1 MEVGKAS
8 TNFHRSESTSTNFH
22 FTSVLVKASMEVS
35 LLPVNFQLLPWEL
48 VEISMEVDRME
59 FGGLLWNVYGSSS
72 NFVILV
78 EVGGSM

>member
-1 MEVGKAS
+1 
-8 TNFHRSESTSTNFH
+8 
-22 FTSVLVKASMEVS
+22 MEVS